1 MKNIILKFKGLI
13 PLRIKTYLKKY
24 RDFNGY
30 NKLDVKMLDYINY
43 KNGYFI
49 ECGANDGVNQSNT
62 WYYEKKLNWRGIL
75 IEPVEKVFI
84 ELKKN
89 RGGKNFFFNNILTSF
104 KNKKKFI
111 EMLYDEKDS
120 LVTKSA
126 HKIDKKISYIKAKSK
141 TLDQIL
147 DKVNAPKKID
157 FFSLDVEGDEI
168 NVLKGVNFKKYCF
181 EYILIET
188 RQLNEIKKILKD
200 KYILKKKLS
209 KGDYLFKYQNS
220 QKI

>member
-126 HKIDKKISYIKAKSK
+126 YKIDKKISYIKAKSK

>member
-84 ELKKN
+84 ELKK
-89 RGGKNFFFNNILTSF
+89 K
-104 KNKKKFI
+104 
-111 EMLYDEKDS
+111 
-120 LVTKSA
+120 
-126 HKIDKKISYIKAKSK
+126 
-141 TLDQIL
+141 
-147 DKVNAPKKID
+147 
-157 FFSLDVEGDEI
+157 
-168 NVLKGVNFKKYCF
+168 
-181 EYILIET
+181 
-188 RQLNEIKKILKD
+188 
-200 KYILKKKLS
+200 
-209 KGDYLFKYQNS
+209 
-220 QKI
+220 